1 MIPLAFSRYC
11 VQNVYLF
18 IPRSYQTSSWHDLM
32 WLLHNSLR
40 SLASSHLQAWLYST
54 CRVILHKVLFMSY
67 LLPYIVS
74 SVMVQVFIF
83 VQFVDYFWFT
93 CFTGAVFSP
102 NTGGTVL
109 ECESIPLLHERQEVL
124 SCPQCVLLII
134 IVILLVVVCRA
145 LVVNDSF
152 TRSKLRSQHN
162 ICHVGSSRRH
172 MYWVLLLSW
181 ICT

>member
-1 MIPLAFSRYC
+1 MCRISI
-11 VQNVYLF
+11 YLF
-18 IPRSYQTSSWHDLM
+18 LEATRQRRDKISSRLMLLFDSSQRSQ
-32 WLLHNSLR
+32 
-40 SLASSHLQAWLYST
+40 ASSYLQAWFYST

-93 CFTGAVFSP
+93 CFTGAVFIP
-102 NTGGTVL
+102 NTGDTVP
-109 ECESIPLLHERQEVL
+109 ECESIPLLHKRQEIL

-145 LVVNDSF
+145 LVVNDSL
-152 TRSKLRSQHN
+152 TRSQLMSPTQYLL
-162 ICHVGSSRRH
+162 CH
-172 MYWVLLLSW
+172 
-181 ICT
+181 T